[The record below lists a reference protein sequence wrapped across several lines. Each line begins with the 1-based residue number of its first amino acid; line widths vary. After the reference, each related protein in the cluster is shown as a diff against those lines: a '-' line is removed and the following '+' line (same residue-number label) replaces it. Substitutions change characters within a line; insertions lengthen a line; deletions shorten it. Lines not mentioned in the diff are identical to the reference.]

1 MLIEMMMAA
10 TALVSP
16 QDAAPAMQ
24 DPGGPQMVAPRGSY
38 TRSCSGDY
46 VNRGRLYADCRD
58 ERGQIRGTSIE
69 LNRCSD
75 YDITNRNG
83 LLVCG
88 PVRGDYEDR
97 RGNGNGN
104 GWGNGGWN
112 DNNGNNN
119 GNWWDNGRPSAS
131 DIIVYR
137 DARYRGES
145 RRFNG
150 AIPDL
155 SRAGFNDQISSIQLQ
170 GEWTLCSEANFRGN
184 CRTFNSSITDLGM
197 FNLNDRVSSLRPGR
211 YGNDNDWGNNN
222 GNGWGNGN
230 GGWGDNG
237 WGNNGWGNGRDEVL
251 VYRDANFQG
260 VSRSLSGEIPDLDRL
275 GLNDAISSMRF
286 RGEWEACT
294 DAYFRGYCQTFNGD
308 VRNLSTYGL
317 NDRISSLR
325 PLRRNNW

>member
-1 MLIEMMMAA
+1 MLIELMAA
-10 TALVSP
+10 AATVLAP
-16 QDAAPAMQ
+16 QEAAPALQ

-38 TRSCSGDY
+38 GRTCSGEY

-58 ERGQIRGTSIE
+58 DRGQLRGTSIE
-69 LNRCSD
+69 LNRCAD
-75 YDITNRNG
+75 YEIANRNG

-97 RGNGNGN
+97 GGSGWGNGNGN
-104 GWGNGGWN
+104 GGWN
-112 DNNGNNN
+112 DNGNNN
-119 GNWWDNGRPSAS
+119 GNWWDNGRPSVN

-137 DARYRGES
+137 DSRYRGDS

-155 SRAGFNDQISSIQLQ
+155 GRAGFNDQISSIQLQ

-184 CRTFNSSITDLGM
+184 CQTFTDFVSDLGM
-197 FNLNDRVSSLRPGR
+197 YGLNDRVSSLRPGR
-211 YGNDNDWGNNN
+211 SGNGNGNGN
-222 GNGWGNGN
+222 GNGWGGDWNN
-230 GGWGDNG
+230 GGWGG
-237 WGNNGWGNGRDEVL
+237 GRDEAM
-251 VYRDANFQG
+251 VYRDSNFQG
-260 VSRSLSGEIPDLDRL
+260 SSRSLTGEVPDLDRL

-294 DAYFRGYCQTFNGD
+294 DANFRGYCQTFSGD
-308 VRNLSTYGL
+308 VRNLSTFGL

-325 PLRRNNW
+325 PVRRNNW